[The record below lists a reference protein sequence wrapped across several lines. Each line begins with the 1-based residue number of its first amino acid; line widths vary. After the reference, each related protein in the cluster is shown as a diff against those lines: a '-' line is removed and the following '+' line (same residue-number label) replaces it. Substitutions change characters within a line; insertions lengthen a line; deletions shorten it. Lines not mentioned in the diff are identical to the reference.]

1 VNAPPPV
8 EGAALQ
14 VRAQRH
20 ARGIR
25 ALLFGVGANAA
36 LIVLKAT
43 VGLLG
48 HSSGLLADAVHSGAD
63 LVNSLLALASLLV
76 SRRPADITHPF
87 GHGRA
92 EALAANFAGMVIGGA
107 GLLVAWESV
116 TTMAQPGHERPG
128 VLTLWVALA
137 AILVKLAL
145 TIYAS
150 RVARAIRSKAVHAD
164 ARDHMAD
171 VLSGIVVVV
180 GIVAARLGWGW
191 LDPLAG
197 LIVSGFI
204 LYTAAEVL
212 IGAVNELM
220 DTSLAP
226 DVRAA
231 VIAEVGQVAG
241 IQMSGVAGR
250 TIGDMTLVEIHGD
263 VDPTLSVAE
272 AGRII
277 DAVKGRLIGR
287 VADVNHVVIELNSCA
302 FEPEALRVDGGSWP
316 PPPV

>member
-1 VNAPPPV
+1 M
-8 EGAALQ
+8 AARQ
-14 VRAQRH
+14 QRH

-63 LVNSLLALASLLV
+63 LVNSLLALVSLLV

-92 EALAANFAGMVIGGA
+92 EALAANFAGMIIGGA
-107 GLLVAWESV
+107 GLLVGWESV
-116 TTMAQPGHERPG
+116 TTMIQRGHERPDI
-128 VLTLWVALA
+128 LTLWVALA

-145 TIYAS
+145 TIYAA

-171 VLSGIVVVV
+171 VLSGTVVVI
-180 GIVAARLGWGW
+180 GIGAARLGWIW

-212 IGAVNELM
+212 VGAVNELM
-220 DTSLAP
+220 DTSLSPA
-226 DVRAA
+226 VRAA

-241 IQMSGVAGR
+241 IRMSGVAGR

-272 AGRII
+272 AGQII
-277 DAVKGRLIGR
+277 DTVKARLIGR

-302 FEPEALRVDGGSWP
+302 FEPEALRVDGGSSLSTA
-316 PPPV
+316 